1 MSKIEF
7 LKQNE
12 DKRQRVSHITR
23 VMGYFRPTQS
33 FNGSKQSE
41 YNERTFFTDKPTCC
55 CGN

>member
-1 MSKIEF
+1 MSKVEF

-12 DKRQRVSHITR
+12 DKRQKVAHITR

-41 YNERTFFTDKPTCC
+41 YNERTFFAQKPKCC
-55 CGN
+55 C